1 MATILRYG
9 IAVLSVAIA
18 IGLDFFLLRQFEA
31 ILTPFLFAVAA
42 TVWYAG
48 TGPGV
53 LAIALSVLSL
63 NYFFLRPALSFSSIS
78 YADLVY
84 LTFCVFCALAVG
96 WVSAVRRR
104 TEQELRQARD
114 ELETKVLERTA
125 NLQRSES
132 YLAETQKL
140 THTGSWAW
148 DARSQKVLYCSEEMF
163 RIYGLDPQV
172 DLPTR
177 KNFRQRVHPE
187 DRNRTD
193 ERFVRVV
200 NEKVDSFDEYR
211 VLLPDGT
218 VKHVIS
224 SGHPVLDENG
234 EFIAFIGTATD
245 VTERKRGEEVL
256 REREARIRR
265 LVDSNIIG
273 IFITGLEGRVLEA
286 NDAFLHL
293 VGHDRDDLVSG
304 RVRWTDLTPLEWR
317 ERDRRALAELSSNT
331 IAQPYEKE
339 FFRRDG
345 SRVPVMIGGAL
356 FEEGGNEGVAFVL
369 DLTERKCAEE
379 ALVRSEAYLAE
390 TQKLTHTGTWAWDAR
405 SQKVLFCSEE
415 MFRIYGLDPQADL
428 PNRRSFRQRVHPED
442 RSRVDERQARVFNEK
457 VGSVDEFR
465 IVLPDGTVKHVS
477 SSWHPVL
484 DGNGELIELIGT
496 AADITERKCAEE
508 ALRESER
515 SARSALDGI
524 AGLVAVLTPNGE
536 IETVNRQCVEYFG
549 RPVEEQK
556 DWVTTDMVHPEDLPR
571 MLENFGKAIASEI
584 PYHFEQRL
592 RRFDGEYRWF
602 ETRGGAVRDD
612 AGRVVRWYV
621 LLTDIEDRKRAEEA
635 LRESE
640 HKLRQIIDTIPAHV
654 VRYQPDG
661 AADFMNQTFSEF
673 LGPGVG
679 FDNLRSVVHPED
691 YPKRSRDW
699 DTHVAMAEPYDIEMR
714 LRRADGVYRWHR
726 SRRVPLRDANGAIV
740 NWYGAGHDID
750 DQKRAE
756 QALRRSEA
764 YLAEAQRLSH
774 TGSAAYNETEILYW
788 SEEAFRIFGF
798 DPLLGIPSRE
808 EVWQRIH
815 PDDVDRMN
823 ESIERGVREKR
834 SFTNAFRFILP
845 DGTVKHIE
853 SINHPVFSASGELL
867 EIVGTPVDVT
877 ERKRAE
883 EAYREAQLELTHA
896 NRVATMGQLTASIA
910 HEVNQPITAAVTY
923 ASAARRWL
931 NAEPPNFHE
940 VNDALSLIVKE
951 GNRASEV
958 VGRIRALIRKA
969 PARKDAVAIN
979 DAILEV
985 IALTRTEA
993 ANNSVSV
1000 RMQLAEGLPH
1010 VQGDRVQLQ
1019 QVLLNLIINAIE
1031 AMRDVGEEERELLI
1045 GSQSGPDGVSVE
1057 VRDSGPGFAPAAL
1070 ERVFEAFYTTKPGG
1084 LGLGLSICR
1093 SIIEAHNGR
1102 LWASP
1107 NVPRG
1112 AIFGFIAPAHP
1123 AAVS

>member
-1 MATILRYG
+1 MANRDPSSPTSMPTILRYG

-53 LAIALSVLSL
+53 LAIVLSVLSL
-63 NYFFLRPALSFSSIS
+63 NYFFLRPGFSFSPIS

-84 LTFCVFCALAVG
+84 LTFCIFCALAVG
-96 WVSAVRRR
+96 WVSAVRRQ

-114 ELETKVLERTA
+114 EFEAKVLERTA

-177 KNFRQRVHPE
+177 KNFRQRVHPD
-187 DRNRTD
+187 DRSRTD
-193 ERFVRVV
+193 ERFVRVI

-224 SGHPVLDENG
+224 SGHPVLDGNG

-245 VTERKRGEEVL
+245 VTGRKRAEEAL
-256 REREARIRR
+256 REREAEIRR

-286 NDAFLHL
+286 NDAFLNL

-304 RVRWTDLTPLEWR
+304 RVRWTDLTPPEWR

-339 FFRRDG
+339 FFRKDG
-345 SRVPVMIGGAL
+345 SRVPVLIGGAT
-356 FEEGGNEGVAFVL
+356 FEEGGNQGVAFVL

-390 TQKLTHTGTWAWDAR
+390 TQKLTHTGTWAWNAR

-415 MFRIYGLDPQADL
+415 MFRIYGLDPQVDL
-428 PNRRSFRQRVHPED
+428 PTRKNFRQRVHPED
-442 RSRVDERQARVFNEK
+442 RSRVDERQARVVNEK
-457 VGSVDEFR
+457 VGSSDEFR
-465 IVLPDGTVKHVS
+465 IVLPDGAVKHVS
-477 SSWHPVL
+477 SSWHTIL
-484 DGNGELIELIGT
+484 DGDGELIELIGT
-496 AADITERKCAEE
+496 AIDITERKRGEE

-524 AGLVAVLTPNGE
+524 AGLVAIMTANGE
-536 IETVNRQCVEYFG
+536 VETVNRQCVEYFG

-556 DWVTTDMVHPEDLPR
+556 DWVTTNMVHPEDLPQ
-571 MLENFGKAIASEI
+571 MLENFKRAIASEI

-612 AGRVVRWYV
+612 TGNVVRWYV
-621 LLTDIEDRKRAEEA
+621 LLTDIEDRIRALARLE
-635 LRESE
+635 
-640 HKLRQIIDTIPAHV
+640 QM
-654 VRYQPDG
+654 Q
-661 AADFMNQTFSEF
+661 ADF
-673 LGPGVG
+673 
-679 FDNLRSVVHPED
+679 
-691 YPKRSRDW
+691 
-699 DTHVAMAEPYDIEMR
+699 A
-714 LRRADGVYRWHR
+714 
-726 SRRVPLRDANGAIV
+726 
-740 NWYGAGHDID
+740 
-750 DQKRAE
+750 
-756 QALRRSEA
+756 
-764 YLAEAQRLSH
+764 
-774 TGSAAYNETEILYW
+774 
-788 SEEAFRIFGF
+788 
-798 DPLLGIPSRE
+798 
-808 EVWQRIH
+808 
-815 PDDVDRMN
+815 
-823 ESIERGVREKR
+823 
-834 SFTNAFRFILP
+834 
-845 DGTVKHIE
+845 HI
-853 SINHPVFSASGELL
+853 
-867 EIVGTPVDVT
+867 
-877 ERKRAE
+877 
-883 EAYREAQLELTHA
+883 
-896 NRVATMGQLTASIA
+896 NRVATMGQLTASIT

-923 ASAARRWL
+923 ASAARRL
-931 NAEPPNFHE
+931 LGAEPPDLRE
-940 VNDALSLIVKE
+940 VDEVLSLIVKE
-951 GNRASEV
+951 GNRAGEV
-958 VGRIRALIRKA
+958 VGRIRALIKKA
-969 PARKDAVAIN
+969 PARKDAVEIN
-979 DAILEV
+979 DAILEI

-1000 RMQLAEGLPH
+1000 RTQLAEGLPR

-1031 AMRDVGEEERELLI
+1031 AMRDISEEERELLI
-1045 GSQSGPDGVSVE
+1045 STRHEPDGVLVE
-1057 VRDSGPGFAPAAL
+1057 VRDSGPGFAAADL
-1070 ERVFEAFYTTKPGG
+1070 ERVFEAFYSTKPSGV
-1084 LGLGLSICR
+1084 GLGLSICR
-1093 SIIEAHNGR
+1093 SIIESHNGR

-1107 NVPRG
+1107 NAPRG
-1112 AIFGFIAPAHP
+1112 AIFGFTVPPHP
-1123 AAVS
+1123 AAAS